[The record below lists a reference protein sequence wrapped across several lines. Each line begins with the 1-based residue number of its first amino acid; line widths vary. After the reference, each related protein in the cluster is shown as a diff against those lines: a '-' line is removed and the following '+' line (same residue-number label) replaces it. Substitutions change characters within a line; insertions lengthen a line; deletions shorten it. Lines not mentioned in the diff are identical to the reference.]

1 MLQILTQKS
10 THLFRCPAGKTGKQC
25 DKDCGFGQYGVGCNK
40 RCSAY
45 CKKDSCH
52 AVNGS
57 CKSGCI
63 HHRVM
68 PLCTDCLSGWYGVNC
83 SQLCSKYCGDTGCD
97 DVTGKCLA
105 CRKGYQ
111 GDLCL
116 E

>member
-1 MLQILTQKS
+1 MSRTCDHVTGACLNLCQDERFGEKCQYACPHGNSATAVCIQ
-10 THLFRCPAGKTGKQC
+10 CPAGKTGKQC

-68 PLCTDCLSGWYGVNC
+68 PLC
-83 SQLCSKYCGDTGCD
+83 
-97 DVTGKCLA
+97 
-105 CRKGYQ
+105 R
-111 GDLCL
+111 
-116 E
+116 